1 VAIDPGTV
9 ATLRSHRSHQA
20 AEKLALG
27 AGYLD
32 EGLVFAAADGRPL
45 WPGFV
50 SDRFH
55 VLSDAAALPRIRLHD
70 LRHSAASLALAA
82 GVDLKTVSSNLGH
95 AGISIT
101 ADRYSHV
108 LPAAAREAAERVAA
122 MVDGNTM

>member
-1 VAIDPGTV
+1 
-9 ATLRSHRSHQA
+9 
-20 AEKLALG
+20 
-27 AGYLD
+27 
-32 EGLVFAAADGRPL
+32 VFAAQDGRPI

-55 VLSDAAALPRIRLHD
+55 TLTDLTDLPSIRLHD

-108 LPAAAREAAERVAA
+108 LPAVARAAAERVAA
-122 MVDGNTM
+122 LVDESTM